1 MFEPRSRSYAMIAF
15 VAIAVVIIYI
25 MQGSLAAVVL
35 EATYLPIALVFASI
49 LFLFPFTKYNT
60 MTYEVFA
67 KSYVADGQ
75 NAKIDALPLLGLLM
89 LLTYHRAAS
98 SASCRR
104 SRARGRR
111 TRCEIRSPRRNE
123 SRSFVRFPTAV
134 DSACGRF
141 RR

>member
-15 VAIAVVIIYI
+15 VAIAVVIIGI

-35 EATYLPIALVFASI
+35 EATYLPIALGFASI

-67 KSYVADGQ
+67 KSYIADGQ

-89 LLTYHRAAS
+89 LLTYQGSKQRVLQEISHQGQEDALRDQIS
-98 SASCRR
+98 SQK
-104 SRARGRR
+104 
-111 TRCEIRSPRRNE
+111 
-123 SRSFVRFPTAV
+123 
-134 DSACGRF
+134 
-141 RR
+141 